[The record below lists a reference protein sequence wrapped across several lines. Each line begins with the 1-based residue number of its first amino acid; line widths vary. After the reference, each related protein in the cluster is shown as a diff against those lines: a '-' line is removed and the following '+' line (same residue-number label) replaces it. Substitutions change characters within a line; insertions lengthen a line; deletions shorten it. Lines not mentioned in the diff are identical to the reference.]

1 MEKNPGRPTAQWADG
16 TRPTDFSHHLPAG
29 VASQS
34 PASQSISVTTS
45 PWIQS
50 WRKPDLLGFP
60 RKRHHQSGLPP
71 SVSQSSLSGDALLAS
86 LYIFLHVLF
95 CVCVCVFLSPF
106 KFFYLLKTLTC

>member
-16 TRPTDFSHHLPAG
+16 TLPTDFSHHLPAG

-45 PWIQS
+45 PCIQS
-50 WRKPDLLGFP
+50 WRKPDFLGFP
-60 RKRHHQSGLPP
+60 RKHHHQSGLPP
-71 SVSQSSLSGDALLAS
+71 SGFSKQSLWGCPSCLL
-86 LYIFLHVLF
+86 FLHVLL